1 MYLQTEEKE
10 KRLIEEKLFL
20 FLFFFFSRQLLSL
33 MLTLLGLPVDM
44 IALGS
49 ILYQT
54 DIALLEVFWKDS
66 IFPRV

>member
-1 MYLQTEEKE
+1 
-10 KRLIEEKLFL
+10 
-20 FLFFFFSRQLLSL
+20 